1 MGKKILS
8 LKNTISFKEIL
19 RIKANNE
26 KKVKINNL

>member
-26 KKVKINNL
+26 RKSKDK